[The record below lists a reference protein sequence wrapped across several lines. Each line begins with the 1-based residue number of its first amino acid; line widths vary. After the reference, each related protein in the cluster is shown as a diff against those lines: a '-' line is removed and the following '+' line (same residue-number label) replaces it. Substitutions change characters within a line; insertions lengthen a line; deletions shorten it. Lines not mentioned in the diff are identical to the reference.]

1 MIMATAQLAGL
12 KVLVLEDNALV
23 AMHLEEMLGEA
34 GCEVVA
40 TIDTV
45 GRALEFIR
53 NHPVDAA
60 VLDVNLKGEKVF
72 GVAEELMARNVPF
85 VFSSGYGERF
95 LPPQFDAAPHLSKPF
110 EPETL
115 WQTLAQACAA
125 KDATNTS
132 DSALRG

>member
-1 MIMATAQLAGL
+1 MTSTALTGL

-23 AMHLEEMLGEA
+23 AMHLEEMLSEA
-34 GCEVVA
+34 GCQVVA
-40 TIDTV
+40 MIDNV
-45 GRALEFIR
+45 KGAHEFIR
-53 NHPVDAA
+53 SHAVDAA

-72 GVAEELMARNVPF
+72 SVAEELMARQVPF

-115 WQTLAQACAA
+115 WRTLAQACAA
-125 KDATNTS
+125 QSSTS
-132 DSALRG
+132 TSGSAPRA

>member
-1 MIMATAQLAGL
+1 MPAPELDGL

-23 AMHLEEMLGEA
+23 AMHLEEMLSEA
-34 GCEVVA
+34 GCRVVA
-40 TIDTV
+40 MIDNV
-45 GRALEFIR
+45 QGALEFIR
-53 NHPVDAA
+53 SHAVDAA

-72 GVAEELMARNVPF
+72 GVAEALMAREVPI

-115 WQTLAQACAA
+115 WETLAAACAA
-125 KDATNTS
+125 KAATNTS
-132 DSALRG
+132 GSAPRG

>member
-1 MIMATAQLAGL
+1 MAPTDLVGL

-40 TIDTV
+40 TIGTV
-45 GRALEFIR
+45 GSALEFIR
-53 NHPVDAA
+53 SHAVDAA
-60 VLDVNLKGEKVF
+60 VLDVNLSGEKVF
-72 GVAEELMARNVPF
+72 GVAEELMARNVPI

-95 LPPQFDAAPHLSKPF
+95 LPPKFDAAPHLSKPF

-115 WQTLAQACAA
+115 WETLAQACAA
-125 KDATNTS
+125 KTATSTS
-132 DSALRG
+132 GSAPRE

>member
-1 MIMATAQLAGL
+1 MAVARLTGL
-12 KVLVLEDNALV
+12 KVLVLEDNPLV
-23 AMHLEEMLGEA
+23 AMHLEEMLAEA

-45 GRALEFIR
+45 GGALEFIR
-53 NHPVDAA
+53 SHAVDAA

-72 GVAEELMARNVPF
+72 GVAEDLMARNVPF

-125 KDATNTS
+125 KTATSTS
-132 DSALRG
+132 DNAPRG

>member
-1 MIMATAQLAGL
+1 MAPSRLAGL

-34 GCEVVA
+34 GCVVVA

-45 GRALEFIR
+45 GGALEFIR
-53 NHPVDAA
+53 NHAVDAA
-60 VLDVNLKGEKVF
+60 LLDVNLKGEKVF
-72 GVAEELMARNVPF
+72 GVAEELMARNVPI

-115 WQTLAQACAA
+115 WETLAQACAA
-125 KDATNTS
+125 SAATSTS
-132 DSALRG
+132 GNARRG